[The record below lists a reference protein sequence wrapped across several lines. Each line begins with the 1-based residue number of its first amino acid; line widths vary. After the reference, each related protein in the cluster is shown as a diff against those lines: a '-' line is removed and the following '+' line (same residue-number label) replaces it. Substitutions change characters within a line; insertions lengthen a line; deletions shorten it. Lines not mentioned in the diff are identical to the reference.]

1 MTTTD
6 AAAPRGAFVRAPGAG
21 NVLIPVS
28 SRRAALA
35 GVSLLTKSKPAAVAA
50 QWALYGAV
58 AVAGP
63 RLLPG
68 TRTAWDAPGEPELWR
83 DVADGVG
90 GFDGVAVYQRPQAS
104 RAGVAAVLLRAGR
117 PAGFLKVRPDA
128 GELDREER
136 ALRAFANGCSPAFR
150 VPVVLGR
157 GEAAGGHW
165 MVIEAMPPRP
175 ARPVRRPDLGSV
187 VDAVQEALSP
197 VLPREEPGDEAEG
210 APGGVPAHWRPM
222 HGDLTAWNL
231 RVCGR
236 GLPWLID
243 WEDAAWA
250 PPHADLVYYRATASA
265 ALGAPLGTLPPDVS
279 EAAAF
284 WAARVARRSGGD
296 HDAALNQRLLDI
308 LRAL

>member
-1 MTTTD
+1 M
-6 AAAPRGAFVRAPGAG
+6 
-21 NVLIPVS
+21 PVS
-28 SRRAALA
+28 SRRGALA
-35 GVSLLTKSKPAAVAA
+35 GVSLLTKSKPVAVAA
-50 QWALYGAV
+50 QWAMYGAV

-63 RLLPG
+63 RVLPG
-68 TRTAWDAPGEPELWR
+68 QRLSWDAPGDPELWR

-90 GFDGVAVYQRPQAS
+90 GFDGVAVYERPQAS
-104 RAGVAAVLLRAGR
+104 REGVAAVLLRAGR

-136 ALRAFANGCSPAFR
+136 ALRAFAHGCSAAFR
-150 VPVVLGR
+150 VPMVLGR
-157 GEAAGGHW
+157 GEAGGRHW
-165 MVIEAMPPRP
+165 MVIEAMPARP
-175 ARPVRRPDLGSV
+175 ARPVRRPDLEGV
-187 VDAVQEALSP
+187 VEAVQDALAPALPPVPEAT
-197 VLPREEPGDEAEG
+197 E
-210 APGGVPAHWRPM
+210 HWRPM

-265 ALGAPLGTLPPDVS
+265 ALGAPLGTLPPDAD

-284 WAARVARRSGGD
+284 WAKRVEQRSGGD

-308 LRAL
+308 LRTL

>member
-1 MTTTD
+1 M
-6 AAAPRGAFVRAPGAG
+6 PAPGAG
-21 NVLIPVS
+21 NVLIPTS

-68 TRTAWDAPGEPELWR
+68 PRTVWEAPGGPALWR

-90 GFDGVAVYQRPQAS
+90 GFDGVAVYRRPQAS
-104 RAGVAAVLLRAGR
+104 RAGVAAVLLRGGR
-117 PAGFLKVRPDA
+117 PVGFLKVRPDA
-128 GELDREER
+128 DELDREER

-157 GEAAGGHW
+157 GAAAGGHW

-175 ARPVRRPDLGSV
+175 ARPARRPDLAGV
-187 VDAVQEALSP
+187 VEAVQEALAP
-197 VLPREEPGDEAEG
+197 VLPRERATEETAEDVGDESGRTPDAV
-210 APGGVPAHWRPM
+210 PGHWLPM

-284 WAARVARRSGGD
+284 WAGRVARRSGGD
-296 HDAALNQRLLDI
+296 HDAALNKRLLDI
-308 LRAL
+308 LRTL

>member
-1 MTTTD
+1 M
-6 AAAPRGAFVRAPGAG
+6 PQGVFVRAPGAG
-21 NVLIPVS
+21 NVLVPVS
-28 SRRAALA
+28 SRREALA
-35 GVSLLTKSKPAAVAA
+35 GVSLLTKSKPVAVTA

-58 AVAGP
+58 AFAGP
-63 RLLPG
+63 RVLPG
-68 TRTAWDAPGEPELWR
+68 TRTSWEAPGDPALWQ

-90 GFDGVAVYQRPQAS
+90 GFDGLAVYERPQAS
-104 RAGVAAVLLRAGR
+104 RSGVAAVLLRAGQ
-117 PAGFLKVRPDA
+117 PVGFLKVREDA

-136 ALRAFANGCSPAFR
+136 ALRAFANGCSAAFR
-150 VPVVLGR
+150 VPMVLGR
-157 GEAAGGHW
+157 GETAGGHW

-175 ARPVRRPDLGSV
+175 ARPVRRPDLAGV
-187 VDAVQEALSP
+187 VEAVQGALAP
-197 VLPREEPGDEAEG
+197 VLPRGEAPE
-210 APGGVPAHWRPM
+210 AWRPM

-231 RVCGR
+231 RMCGR

-284 WAARVARRSGGD
+284 WTERVARRAGGD

>member
-1 MTTTD
+1 M
-6 AAAPRGAFVRAPGAG
+6 
-21 NVLIPVS
+21 
-28 SRRAALA
+28 A
-35 GVSLLTKSKPAAVAA
+35 GVSLLTKSKPVAVAA

-58 AVAGP
+58 AVVGP
-63 RLLPG
+63 RMLPG
-68 TRTAWDAPGEPELWR
+68 ARTSWEAPGDASLWQ

-90 GFDGVAVYQRPQAS
+90 GFDGLAVYERPQAS
-104 RAGVAAVLLRAGR
+104 RTGVAAVLLRAGH
-117 PAGFLKVRPDA
+117 PVGFLKVREDA

-150 VPVVLGR
+150 VPLVLGR
-157 GEAAGGHW
+157 GEAAGSHW

-175 ARPVRRPDLGSV
+175 ARPVRKPDLAGV
-187 VDAVQEALSP
+187 VEAVQEALGS
-197 VLPREEPGDEAEG
+197 VLPRGDAPEG
-210 APGGVPAHWRPM
+210 WRPM

-250 PPHADLVYYRATASA
+250 PPHADLVYHRATTSA

-284 WAARVARRSGGD
+284 WTERVARRAGGD

-308 LRAL
+308 LRALRPTNA

>member
-1 MTTTD
+1 MT
-6 AAAPRGAFVRAPGAG
+6 AFQPGAFVRAPGAG
-21 NVLIPVS
+21 NVLVPVS

-35 GVSLLTKSKPAAVAA
+35 GVALLTKSKPVAVAA
-50 QWALYGAV
+50 QWAMYGAV

-63 RLLPG
+63 RVLPG
-68 TRTAWDAPGEPELWR
+68 ARTSWDAPDDPALWK
-83 DVADGVG
+83 DVAGSVG
-90 GFDGVAVYQRPQAS
+90 EFDGVAVYERPQAS
-104 RAGVAAVLLRAGR
+104 RRGGVAAVLLRAGR
-117 PAGFLKVRPDA
+117 PVGFLKVRTEP

-136 ALRAFANGCSPAFR
+136 ALRAFADGCSPAFR
-150 VPVVLGR
+150 VPIVLGR
-157 GEAAGGHW
+157 GEAADGHW

-175 ARPVRRPDLGSV
+175 ARPVRRPDLAGV
-187 VDAVQEALSP
+187 VEAVREALAP
-197 VLPREEPGDEAEG
+197 VLPRG
-210 APGGVPAHWRPM
+210 ADVPSHWLPM

-265 ALGAPLGTLPPDVS
+265 ALGAPLGALPPGTG

-284 WAARVARRSGGD
+284 WAERVARRSGGD